1 MKPILKVVIP
11 DKPAEA
17 TVNALFEDLYTR
29 VGKLQ
34 KWTTGEGK
42 LDRPHIDSSSTAAEL
57 NYAFIYLHS
66 LPVNEAL
73 LYIWRYRKRG
83 TYKWSSWFSVENEVK
98 IPNLYFTTEYELG
111 VLAIGPML
119 AKSDWSYTIIVTT
132 AAAPAPSQVTGVAI
146 TNQSMYIDPVT
157 GVTMARVLIEW
168 TNNAASEYVDEYEI
182 VYVEA

>member
-11 DKPAEA
+11 DKPAES
-17 TVNALFEDLYTR
+17 TVNMLFEDLYNE
-29 VGKLQ
+29 VGRLK
-34 KWTTGEGK
+34 KWTTGEGQ
-42 LDRPHIDSSSTAAEL
+42 LDRPHIDSSSTATEL

-66 LPVNEAL
+66 LPVDEAL

-98 IPNLYFTTEYELG
+98 IPNLYFSTEYELG

-132 AAAPAPSQVTGVAI
+132 AAAPIPSKVAGVVVTDVGLFVDPK
-146 TNQSMYIDPVT
+146 TGDTLSKVQID
-157 GVTMARVLIEW
+157 W
-168 TNNAASEYVDEYEI
+168 TDNAASEYVDAYEVI
-182 VYVEA
+182 WTG